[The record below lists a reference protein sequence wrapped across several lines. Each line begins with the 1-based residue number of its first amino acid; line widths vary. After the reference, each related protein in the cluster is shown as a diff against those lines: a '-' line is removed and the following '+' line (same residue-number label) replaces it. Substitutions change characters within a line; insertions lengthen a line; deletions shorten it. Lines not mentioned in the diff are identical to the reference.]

1 MWLPVKLPDYIS
13 GVLYKDI
20 FGGAHCCDIVLLNL
34 VFFINLVV
42 FIDNLVFIDILVFID
57 NLAFEFIDSSYSSR

>member
-1 MWLPVKLPDYIS
+1 MWLPVKLPEYIS

-20 FGGAHCCDIVLLNL
+20 FGGTHCFVIVLLNL
-34 VFFINLVV
+34 VSFINLVV
-42 FIDNLVFIDILVFID
+42 FIDNLVFVDILVFVD

>member
-20 FGGAHCCDIVLLNL
+20 FGGTHCFVIVLLNL